1 MPIREGMTDLVALI
15 RQYGHV
21 STDDMTLG
29 DIVYWTDEQLQD
41 IADANSY
48 RRLIALSPATFGN
61 KTVYSL
67 GIPRHYYAESGTLA
81 VYTVS
86 GETKTPVETAFTY
99 NMRKAEVTFVSDLS
113 STTSYY
119 LEASFMNLYEAL
131 ADLWGQKA
139 QQRFDYISFKGGDNK
154 MDMDQEHKHCLDR
167 EKHYRNLI
175 IKRVPRGRSSKWSIS

>member
-1 MPIREGMTDLVALI
+1 MAIREGMTNIVALI

-48 RRLIALSPATFGN
+48 RRLIAITPATFGN

-67 GIPRHYYAESGTLA
+67 NIPRHYYAESTTLA
-81 VYTVS
+81 AYTVT
-86 GETKTPVETAFTY
+86 GETKVAVETLFTY
-99 NMRKAEVTFVSDLS
+99 DMRKAEVTFESDLS
-113 STTSYY
+113 STTKYY
-119 LEASFMNLYEAL
+119 VEASFTNLYEAL

-139 QQRFDYISFKGGDNK
+139 VQRADYVAFKGGDNK
-154 MDMDQEHKHCLDR
+154 MDMDQEYNHCLDR